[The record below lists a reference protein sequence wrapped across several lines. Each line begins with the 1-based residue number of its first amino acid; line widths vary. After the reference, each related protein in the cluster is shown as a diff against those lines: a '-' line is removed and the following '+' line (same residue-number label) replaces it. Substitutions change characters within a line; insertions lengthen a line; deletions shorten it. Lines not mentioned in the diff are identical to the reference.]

1 MGKWTPKA
9 KPDILFSRVE
19 TAGEMKYVF
28 NARPHL
34 LSSPP
39 RRGNSYWPV
48 LDLQMT
54 VRQILSRDFS
64 RRWRTIHL
72 LLEEKAGMRA
82 DVCLK
87 NQNRN
92 GSGKSNQTKLQRSD
106 I

>member
-72 LLEEKAGMRA
+72 LRGRLEPFGKRRKEFGKAKGRTAERA
-82 DVCLK
+82 
-87 NQNRN
+87 
-92 GSGKSNQTKLQRSD
+92 GASESTPG
-106 I
+106 